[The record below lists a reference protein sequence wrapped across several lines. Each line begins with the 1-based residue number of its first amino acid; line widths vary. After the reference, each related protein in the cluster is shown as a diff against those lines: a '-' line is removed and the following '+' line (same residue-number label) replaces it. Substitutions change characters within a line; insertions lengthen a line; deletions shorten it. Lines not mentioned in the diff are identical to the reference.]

1 MEGKYPLL
9 IDGRES
15 GELRVTRR
23 GALTLFEA
31 EAEDGGGILRL
42 SVYGGGREGYLGVM
56 SPSGEGRVALRRQ
69 LSRAALRDFPE
80 QIEYAAPAGA
90 APAVTEPEPGPEP
103 ESAPEPEPGQDEGPE
118 GGLIWYSSPDG
129 TRSAHDG
136 RRLLVALPA
145 DDARVPAW
153 AGDVVRSINGR
164 KYVVFPW

>member
-103 ESAPEPEPGQDEGPE
+103 ESAQEPEPGQDEGPE

-129 TRSAHDG
+129 TLSAHDG

>member
-103 ESAPEPEPGQDEGPE
+103 ESAPEPEPGQDVGPE

-129 TRSAHDG
+129 TLSAHDG

>member
-1 MEGKYPLL
+1 ME
-9 IDGRES
+9 

-129 TRSAHDG
+129 TLSAHDG

>member
-129 TRSAHDG
+129 TLSAHDG

-153 AGDVVRSINGR
+153 AGDVVRSDR
-164 KYVVFPW
+164 KSTRLNSSH

>member
-23 GALTLFEA
+23 GALTLFE
-31 EAEDGGGILRL
+31 
-42 SVYGGGREGYLGVM
+42 
-56 SPSGEGRVALRRQ
+56 GEGRVALRRQ

-103 ESAPEPEPGQDEGPE
+103 ESAPEPEPGPDEGPE

-129 TRSAHDG
+129 TLSAHDG

>member
-80 QIEYAAPAGA
+80 HIEYAAPAGA

-103 ESAPEPEPGQDEGPE
+103 ESTPEPEPGQDEGPE

-129 TRSAHDG
+129 KLSEHDG

>member
-69 LSRAALRDFPE
+69 LSRAALRDVPE

-129 TRSAHDG
+129 TLSAHDG

>member
-103 ESAPEPEPGQDEGPE
+103 ESAPEPEPGPDEGPE
-118 GGLIWYSSPDG
+118 GGLIWYSSTDG
-129 TRSAHDG
+129 TLSAHDG

>member
-103 ESAPEPEPGQDEGPE
+103 ESAPEPEPGPDEGPE
-118 GGLIWYSSPDG
+118 GGLIWSSSPDG
-129 TRSAHDG
+129 TLSAHDG

>member
-129 TRSAHDG
+129 TLSAHDG

-145 DDARVPAW
+145 DYARVPAW
-153 AGDVVRSINGR
+153 AGDVVRYINGR

>member
-80 QIEYAAPAGA
+80 HIEYAAPAGA

-103 ESAPEPEPGQDEGPE
+103 ESAPEPDEGPE

-129 TRSAHDG
+129 TLSAHDG

>member
-103 ESAPEPEPGQDEGPE
+103 ESAPEPEPRPDEGPE

-129 TRSAHDG
+129 TLSAHDG

>member
-1 MEGKYPLL
+1 MERKYPLL

-103 ESAPEPEPGQDEGPE
+103 ESAPEPEPGPDEGPE

-129 TRSAHDG
+129 TLSAHDG

>member
-1 MEGKYPLL
+1 MEGTYPLL

-129 TRSAHDG
+129 TLTAHDG

>member
-1 MEGKYPLL
+1 MEEKYPLL

-23 GALTLFEA
+23 GALTIFEA

-103 ESAPEPEPGQDEGPE
+103 ESAPEPEPGPDEGPE

-129 TRSAHDG
+129 TLSAHDG

>member
-15 GELRVTRR
+15 GELMVTRR

-56 SPSGEGRVALRRQ
+56 SPSGEGRVALRRH

-129 TRSAHDG
+129 TLSAHDG

>member
-129 TRSAHDG
+129 TLSAHDG

-153 AGDVVRSINGR
+153 AGDVVRYINGR

>member
-1 MEGKYPLL
+1 MEGTYPLL

-80 QIEYAAPAGA
+80 HIEYAAPAGA

-103 ESAPEPEPGQDEGPE
+103 ESAPEPEPGPDEGPE

-129 TRSAHDG
+129 TLSAHDG

>member
-80 QIEYAAPAGA
+80 HIEYAAPAGA
-90 APAVTEPEPGPEP
+90 APAVTEPEPGP
-103 ESAPEPEPGQDEGPE
+103 DEGPE

-129 TRSAHDG
+129 TLSAHDG

-153 AGDVVRSINGR
+153 AGDVVRSIHGR

>member
-80 QIEYAAPAGA
+80 HIEYAAPAGA

-103 ESAPEPEPGQDEGPE
+103 ESTPEPEPGQDEGPE

-129 TRSAHDG
+129 TLSAHDG

>member
-80 QIEYAAPAGA
+80 HIEYAAPAGA
-90 APAVTEPEPGPEP
+90 APAVTEPEPEPEP
-103 ESAPEPEPGQDEGPE
+103 ESAPEPEPGPDEGPE
-118 GGLIWYSSPDG
+118 SGLIWYSSPDG
-129 TRSAHDG
+129 TLSAHDG

>member
-103 ESAPEPEPGQDEGPE
+103 ESAPEPETGQDEGPE

-129 TRSAHDG
+129 TLSAHDG

>member
-1 MEGKYPLL
+1 
-9 IDGRES
+9 
-15 GELRVTRR
+15 
-23 GALTLFEA
+23 
-31 EAEDGGGILRL
+31 
-42 SVYGGGREGYLGVM
+42 M

-103 ESAPEPEPGQDEGPE
+103 ESAPEREPGPDEGPE

-129 TRSAHDG
+129 TLSAHDG

>member
-1 MEGKYPLL
+1 MEGKDPLL
-9 IDGRES
+9 IGGRES

-103 ESAPEPEPGQDEGPE
+103 ESAPEPEPGPDEGPE

-129 TRSAHDG
+129 TLSAHDG